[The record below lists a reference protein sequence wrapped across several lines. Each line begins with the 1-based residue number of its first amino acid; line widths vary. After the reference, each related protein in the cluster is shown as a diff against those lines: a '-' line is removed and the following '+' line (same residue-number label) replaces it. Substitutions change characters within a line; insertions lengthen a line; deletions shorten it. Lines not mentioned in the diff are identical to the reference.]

1 MATAAACLIR
11 NPRKFCGCG
20 WGKKKKKKVK
30 LLLILAEKLHVLNRK
45 LDQIITKILSNSVI
59 EGVPVVAQWVKDLM
73 LSL

>member
-1 MATAAACLIR
+1 MW
-11 NPRKFCGCG
+11 P
-20 WGKKKKKKVK
+20 KKKKKVK